1 MLEVGEES
9 PPTTVMKQRG
19 KETKAHQFKRVA
31 SCDDDTYFI
40 NKQVFGLF
48 FRSTYRIFAT
58 YDIQYAHPLDMGG

>member
-1 MLEVGEES
+1 MPKTIFHFNPIYCIKESSLE
-9 PPTTVMKQRG
+9 
-19 KETKAHQFKRVA
+19 FKRVA